1 MAVVA
6 FFLGIIGVVLW
17 GVSLAKGGFGRGLTA
32 LTVGL
37 AVGGLTAGVLGM
49 AWGAASNANMIALG
63 IFVVVGGIAAAA
75 GASLD

>member
-17 GVSLAKGGFGRGLTA
+17 GVSLAKGGFGR
-32 LTVGL
+32 
-37 AVGGLTAGVLGM
+37 GLTAGVLGM